1 MSAILLTAKEFAT
14 SKKFLMAVAGTVV
27 AAAAKIGL
35 ELPTETVGLLMAP
48 IITYLLSQGWADHGK
63 EAAKIAGT
71 VKLAT
76 ETSAEP
82 AQAVKDKLI

>member
-1 MSAILLTAKEFAT
+1 MSAIWLTIKEFVG
-14 SKKFLMAVAGTVV
+14 SKKFIMAIAGTVV
-27 AAAAKIGL
+27 AATGKVGL
-35 ELPTETVGLLMAP
+35 ELPTETVALLIAP
-48 IITYLLSQGWADHGK
+48 LMTYLVSQGWADYGK

-82 AQAVKDKLI
+82 AQAVKDKLV